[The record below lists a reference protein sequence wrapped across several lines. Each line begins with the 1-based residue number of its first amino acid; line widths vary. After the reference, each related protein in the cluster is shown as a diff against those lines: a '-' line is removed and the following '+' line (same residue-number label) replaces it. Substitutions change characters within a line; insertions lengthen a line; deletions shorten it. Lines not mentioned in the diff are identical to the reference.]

1 MHELRRP
8 VSGRHRAVHLTTWA
22 LIGVLLGSFLLPGIL
37 GVVLVIAGA
46 AD

>member
-1 MHELRRP
+1 MQELRWP
-8 VSGRHRAVHLTTWA
+8 VSGRHRAVHLTIWA

-37 GVVLVIAGA
+37 AVVLVIVGA